1 MLRSGTRKIP
11 PGQSPPVNSPDQI
24 SPNLTLTLTLTL
36 TLLGIQRGEID
47 QEGIFRTPKLKLG
60 IFSKVK

>member
-24 SPNLTLTLTLTL
+24 PPNLTLTLTLTL

-47 QEGIFRTPKLKLG
+47 QEGIFRTP
-60 IFSKVK
+60 